1 MSKIKRISWFV
12 ALGLVLLLLF
22 YTRFINLDWG
32 FPFPFHPD
40 ERNMVT
46 AIQSLN
52 CGISNFRECLN
63 PHFFA
68 YGQFPIYLASLL
80 VNILKID
87 ATLALRIISVFSSIL
102 TVIVSLNIIKL
113 IKNSFPW
120 LVFSAL
126 ILIFSPGLI
135 QFAHFGTT
143 ESLLTLFLTSLIYV
157 SLKYLSSKTS
167 ANYLTKVSGI
177 LCGLAIA
184 TKISSIIF
192 IFVPI
197 LAVLMRPIQPPRLEL
212 AWWDRVKSIVFLG
225 FVTIIV
231 AIVFSPHN
239 IISFPE
245 FINSMR
251 YESSVALGSLRVF
264 YTRQFT
270 DSIPIIF
277 QATNIF
283 PYALGRPAFILF
295 LIGFFVLPYHRKINF
310 LRLSFLLYFLPSA
323 FAFTKWTR
331 FMAPI
336 FPLMLI
342 IAMLVVQQTYEFC
355 LNTISNVKRKTK
367 NEKLLLFAFCILLFV
382 IIYPGIRF
390 LKVYQNEDVR

>member
-1 MSKIKRISWFV
+1 
-12 ALGLVLLLLF
+12 
-22 YTRFINLDWG
+22 
-32 FPFPFHPD
+32 
-40 ERNMVT
+40 
-46 AIQSLN
+46 
-52 CGISNFRECLN
+52 
-63 PHFFA
+63 
-68 YGQFPIYLASLL
+68 
-80 VNILKID
+80 
-87 ATLALRIISVFSSIL
+87 
-102 TVIVSLNIIKL
+102 
-113 IKNSFPW
+113 
-120 LVFSAL
+120 
-126 ILIFSPGLI
+126 
-135 QFAHFGTT
+135 
-143 ESLLTLFLTSLIYV
+143 
-157 SLKYLSSKTS
+157 
-167 ANYLTKVSGI
+167 
-177 LCGLAIA
+177 
-184 TKISSIIF
+184 
-192 IFVPI
+192 
-197 LAVLMRPIQPPRLEL
+197 MRPIQPPRLEL

-390 LKVYQNEDVR
+390 LKVYQNEDVRFQASRWMYQNIPSGSTILSESGNVVDIPIDRETWNIERRTYNVISFDFYDLDFNPARQKELSEVVKRADYIVIPSRRVFRSHDKKQFPKVNDYYSRLFTGKLGFKQIAEFKVLDDESAEETWTVFDHPIVRIFKRI